1 MPHIFLYNRRDLW
14 YTYFEQGVYL
24 QHERTVAFMKLIY
37 AVVNN
42 DDAHSVSSALTQ
54 GGFQATKLASTGG
67 FLMSGN
73 TTFLICSDDDKID
86 EIIAIIKDHSHK
98 RKQFV
103 PSAASYGVGSYTS
116 FPVEVFVGGATIFV
130 TNIERFEKV

>member
-1 MPHIFLYNRRDLW
+1 
-14 YTYFEQGVYL
+14 
-24 QHERTVAFMKLIY
+24 MKLIY
-37 AVVNN
+37 AIVNN
-42 DDAHSVSSALTQ
+42 DDAHSVSSSLTKS
-54 GGFQATKLASTGG
+54 GFQATKLASTGG

-73 TTFLICSDDDKID
+73 TTFLICSEDD
-86 EIIAIIKDHSHK
+86 EIIEIIKDHSHK

>member
-1 MPHIFLYNRRDLW
+1 
-14 YTYFEQGVYL
+14 
-24 QHERTVAFMKLIY
+24 MKLVY
-37 AVVNN
+37 AIINN
-42 DDAHSVSSALTQ
+42 DDSHSVASALTKN
-54 GGFQATKLASTGG
+54 GFQATKLASTGG
-67 FLMSGN
+67 FLMAGN
-73 TTFLICSDDDKID
+73 TTFLVCTEDDKID
-86 EIIAIIKDHSHK
+86 DIISIIKQHSHK